1 MTPTTGRPSEGLNHW
16 YTRDGQ
22 PAYEV
27 PARNGELRPVTLR
40 DARAL
45 NLVPSVTTILKCA
58 AAPGL
63 EKWKQDQVLLS
74 ALTLPRGAE
83 ESEACWLDR
92 IHHDSREQARLAAE
106 RGTEIHAAIEA
117 YYNGGK
123 ASVSAPAPYAVW
135 KVEDAL
141 KARFGGDAE
150 WEAECAFAHPLGF
163 GGKADLLSHP
173 TTLDVLLDF
182 KTKDGWNPLRADKLA
197 YDEHAI
203 QLAAYRVGLG
213 RPEALCCNVFV
224 SRQEPWQVHIHEWT
238 EDELQRGWRMFLALL
253 DYHKAQTRY
262 DASWTA
268 EVAA

>member
-1 MTPTTGRPSEGLNHW
+1 MTPTTGIAAEGGHW

-106 RGTEIHAAIEA
+106 RGTEIHAAIEQCFS
-117 YYNGGK
+117 GQDWDHELDG
-123 ASVSAPAPYAVW
+123 AVDAVLDA
-135 KVEDAL
+135 VEG
-141 KARFGGDAE
+141 RFGTDAKWYSE
-150 WEAECAFAHPLGF
+150 QAFAHQLGF

-238 EDELQRGWRMFLALL
+238 EDALERGWRMFRALL
-253 DYHKAQTRY
+253 DYHTAQTRY
-262 DASWTA
+262 DASWM
-268 EVAA
+268 ESAA